1 MNQLPQI
8 IDNNRKSFLDV
19 FLNVSEHF
27 DELSI
32 ATGYWDIEGMK
43 MVLDA
48 VKKYKKVRL
57 LIGREPLLRRDNKAG
72 IEKPE
77 LDYPDQDFFEDL
89 QRISPTPELQRVVI
103 ETKLMIDSGQIQ
115 VKVYR
120 KSFLHAK
127 CYIFGNYE
135 SPEAVGIIGS
145 SNFTRNGMTS
155 NSELNALEDD
165 HRVVAFQPKT
175 PDQEVG
181 HLFWFDQLWNDETT
195 EEWTGKFIELIRNT
209 PHGDLLNSPRD
220 MYLRTLYELYRYEI
234 EQDEKEIINPTSK
247 TLYDFQQKNVKNLC
261 RILDTY
267 GVAMLADSVG
277 LGKTVSAIGVIKQY
291 KNQRVVVIA
300 PKSLTGQWEQELA
313 KEGLHNVRVVSLQ
326 NTQGI
331 LEQRDIDKYSS
342 PALFVIDESHNLR
355 SHNGTRYELI
365 SDWISN
371 PHNEESH
378 VLLCTAT
385 PINNSL
391 TDLTSQ
397 ILLGARGDQDIFTLA
412 VKAYGTDQIVTR
424 SFYEAIDNIRK
435 RIGQEIAQ
443 GGENLEVIYQEARIT
458 LEPIIRNFVVR
469 NTRQSIGSL
478 TLPDGTVQKFPEVKI
493 QNTQYQP
500 ITMEIVISEQHK
512 KITGYSIEQ
521 LADTMDRLVHPMRQI
536 GSFITV
542 GNAPTDAN
550 SIYRIYQ
557 MILGLSFVPY
567 RWSMYDFKLYE
578 KSKDEL
584 RSMRLSGSELMRI
597 NMQLSLYGI
606 MRTLFLKRLESS
618 AHALEVSLGRYL
630 TRLQIFEQILRD
642 ENIIINLSEIDDILD
657 EYSPDDGDQVL
668 YTTEELLEKA
678 RMHPAEVDANFNK
691 PILLEDIQ
699 IEKDLIREIIQLVQT
714 IKASDPKMQDLKNKL
729 GASYRE
735 NKDKKILIFT
745 FFADTIDH
753 IEESLKNDPGM
764 SEIYKRSAFV
774 SGRDRKHAL
783 HCANRFA
790 PIAKDA
796 EDVAKEE
803 GEITY
808 LFATDV
814 LSEGQNLQDCGE
826 IINYDLHWN
835 PVRMIQRNG
844 RINRLGTKHEI
855 VTVDNFTPADD
866 LEKYLKI
873 MDRLNKKIELIKHA
887 IGNDSSIFGEI
898 TDGRSYTDLYSDDSE
913 KATDAYEKLEMSLDA
928 FSDDVFLKD
937 LKDFLK
943 SATDEEIRQ
952 MKRIP
957 YGSWGIAPQGLT
969 KPNDVVLFSSL
980 TYSTGIR
987 KNVFFGND
995 KDANGIE
1002 VLQQVIALQMIRSMI
1017 SKKPLDTIALH
1028 KDQQIEVMTRRG
1040 PQIARDTAT
1049 PGNLTPTKEAVLNE
1063 SRNYGFSSE
1072 EVDKLR
1078 GTLATRNVNLG
1089 RKINRLVRS
1098 INGALKE
1105 NISVENYY
1113 KDLKKLLVEPA
1124 EAPTITATE
1133 FMLGCTDCFNQ

>member
-1 MNQLPQI
+1 MKIQPKI
-8 IDNNRKSFLDV
+8 IDNNKHKLIDV
-19 FLNVSEHF
+19 FNEISKDF
-27 DELSI
+27 SDLSV
-32 ATGYWDIEGMK
+32 ATGYWDIEGMRL
-43 MVLDA
+43 VLDNI
-48 VKKYKKVRL
+48 KNYKKIRI
-57 LIGREPLLRRDNKAG
+57 LIGREPLIKRDNKNK
-72 IEKPE
+72 IEEPE
-77 LDYPDQDFFEDL
+77 PDYPDQDFFDDL
-89 QRISPTPELQRVVI
+89 QAIKPSVELAAVVV
-103 ETKLMIDSGQIQ
+103 EMKKMIDQGKLE
-115 VKVYR
+115 VRVYR
-120 KSFLHAK
+120 RSFLHAK

-135 SPEAVGIIGS
+135 SSEAVGIIGS

-155 NSELNALEDD
+155 NTELNSLESDY
-165 HRVVAFQPKT
+165 RVVLFQPKQSE
-175 PDQEVG
+175 QEVG
-181 HLFWFDQLWNDETT
+181 HLFWFDKLWNDEKT
-195 EEWTGKFIELIRNT
+195 EEWTGRFIELVRTT

-220 MYLRTLYELYRYEI
+220 MYLRTLYELYRHEI
-234 EQDEKEIINPTSK
+234 EQDEQEIINPTSK
-247 TLYDFQQKNVKNLC
+247 TLFDFQQKNVKNLT
-261 RILDTY
+261 RILNTY

-277 LGKTVSAIGVIKQY
+277 LGKTISAIGVIKQY
-291 KNQRVVVIA
+291 KNQRIVIIA
-300 PKSLTGQWEQELA
+300 PKSLTSQWRDELA
-313 KEGLHNVRVVSLQ
+313 QEGLFHVQIISLQ
-326 NTQGI
+326 NKNEIEELQKV
-331 LEQRDIDKYSS
+331 DKYTGVG
-342 PALFVIDESHNLR
+342 LFVIDESHNLR

-365 SDWISN
+365 SDWISS

-378 VLLCTAT
+378 ILLCTAT

-412 VKAYGTDQIVTR
+412 VKTSEGQVVTR

-435 RIGQEIAQ
+435 RINQDIAQ
-443 GGENLEVIYQEARIT
+443 GGGNLESIYQEARIT

-493 QNTQYQP
+493 QNTQYRP
-500 ITMEIVISEQHK
+500 IDTEIVISEKHQK
-512 KITGYSIEQ
+512 VTAYSIEQ
-521 LADTMDRLVHPMRQI
+521 LADTMDRLVHPIRQI
-536 GSFITV
+536 GDFITV
-542 GNAPTDAN
+542 GKAPVDAN
-550 SIYRIYQ
+550 PIYRIYQ

-584 RSMRLSGSELMRI
+584 RTMRLSGSELMRI

-618 AHALEVSLGRYL
+618 AHALEVSLSRYL
-630 TRLQIFEQILRD
+630 TRIHMFEQILRD

-657 EYSPDDGDQVL
+657 EYSSDDGDQIS
-668 YTTEELLEKA
+668 YSSEELLEKA
-678 RMHPAEVDANFNK
+678 RVKSSEVDANFNK
-691 PILLEDIQ
+691 EILFEDIQ
-699 IEKDLIREIIQLVQT
+699 IEKDLIQEIIQLVQV

-729 GASYRE
+729 KASYKE
-735 NKDKKILIFT
+735 HKDKKILTFT

-753 IEESLKNDPGM
+753 IEESLKNDPEM
-764 SEIYKRSAFV
+764 AEIYARSAFV

-783 HCANRFA
+783 HCASRFA
-790 PIAKDA
+790 PIAKGA
-796 EDVAKEE
+796 EDLAKEE
-803 GEITY
+803 GEIIY

-835 PVRMIQRNG
+835 PVRMVQRNG
-844 RINRLGTKHEI
+844 RINRLGTKHDI
-855 VTVDNFTPADD
+855 VTVDNFVPSDD
-866 LEKYLKI
+866 LEDFLGI

-913 KATDAYEKLEMSLDA
+913 KATDAYEKLETSLDT

-957 YGSWGIAPQGLT
+957 YGSWGIVPHGLT
-969 KPNDVVLFSSL
+969 KPNDAVLFSNL
-980 TYSTGIR
+980 AFSTGSH

-1002 VLQQVIALQMIRSMI
+1002 VIQHVVALQMIRSMI
-1017 SKKPLDTIALH
+1017 AQKQLDTIALH
-1028 KDQQIEVMTRRG
+1028 KDQQVETMMRRG
-1040 PQIARDTAT
+1040 PQIARDNALV
-1049 PGNLTPTKEAVLNE
+1049 GNLTPTKEAVLNE
-1063 SRNYGFSSE
+1063 SRNYGYSAE

-1078 GTLATRNVNLG
+1078 ATLATRNVNLG
-1089 RKINRLVRS
+1089 RKVGRVVRS
-1098 INGALKE
+1098 INAGLKE

-1113 KDLKKLLVEPA
+1113 TDLKKLLVEPA
-1124 EAPTITATE
+1124 ESPAITE
-1133 FMLGCTDCFNQ
+1133 IKFLLGYTDCFNQ